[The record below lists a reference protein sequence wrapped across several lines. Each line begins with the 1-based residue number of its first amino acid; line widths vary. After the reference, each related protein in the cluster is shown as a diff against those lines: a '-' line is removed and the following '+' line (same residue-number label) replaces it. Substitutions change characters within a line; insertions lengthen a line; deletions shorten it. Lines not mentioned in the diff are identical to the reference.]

1 MHKRQPM
8 HFSFFIIVI
17 AVVAILMPMVARA
30 AFKPP
35 MPPSPGIPENN
46 KINYYEPQWENYLD
60 LPEDKDGQRRLTLRG
75 EQWTYRTSFGERRE
89 AQYKAVKD
97 WLAQAGGEL
106 LADSPEQLVG
116 RVQSSANERL
126 TYHFKLAS
134 KETLVAVYLERLLTK
149 EHPISMTIG
158 GKERKKFSLWVNHDG
173 QRYQSLAVSF
183 EQKDLVLDG
192 ATCSNFG
199 DYQRKIRHQSICRI
213 EHGSQQEVFDL
224 PQYAGPYKWTVSTHA
239 KKAQT
244 VRIHLKQGAPLP
256 ELKDGPHLGAVR
268 VRQLPHGSVQLHAE
282 WDAQMQHP
290 NFESSKMHADRT
302 PEGDTIFWVPS
313 GYWQLQGRPP
323 QDAGLT
329 YAQAHLI
336 PVHAGHITTV
346 DWPRSLSRIFAPKA
360 EGRLEI
366 LDARQHGQS
375 AEVDISLMELDD
387 NIVPNPDRIRCFEGG
402 QAGRVVSVEP
412 LKSPLHVVLLLDSS
426 GSMKGAM
433 AKAVDAVKGFVKRFP
448 QTARV
453 TIVDFDTKP
462 EMLKAGNRTE
472 LLRALD
478 GVRANGATALFDSIL
493 LGLKHLSTESRRALV
508 VFTDGVDANWNDTGP
523 GSKATKAQVMQAVEK
538 ARMPVFT
545 IGFGRKPDVDTLTRV
560 AELSGGAYFEAHDKS
575 SLDAV
580 FARISADLGRHYRVT
595 YERPRDVGLSD
606 VPVIALVVDN
616 SGSMDLDPARKGCD
630 FRIVKVQQILK
641 QFTQAFPRDFLVQL
655 ITFSNDTRVNQ
666 VITAQKAPL
675 QRGLSMMKGNGG
687 TDILGSTRAALQT
700 LKAVPSTR
708 RYLVYLTDAAM
719 KVEKKQQK
727 EFDILLA
734 SLRDEGIRSLFVGVV
749 DRDEG
754 GVFAHAAEMSAG
766 RYVTSTDLAQVK
778 KTFDELAGQIDRPAE
793 QEKSIAL
800 RLTLSDRDDKGRN
813 RLFAAGR
820 FVAFP
825 QRPQTALAASPE
837 AVSWSVGEPLTVYD
851 DAVGV
856 KLSGNDHL
864 IRDVRVAK
872 RIPLQVNGS
881 NKAVTLAASEMIFL
895 SRLRGLDAPS
905 GYRYLAIPL
914 DLTNHLKPQKVAV
927 YKDGSSHPAAWM
939 AGSAAPVRYEQAIPP
954 YLIPDLTRH
963 LFLRWNR
970 DTTLPVSPATWLC
983 QEPLLLPGE
992 RALSI
997 APGRPVSGA
1006 CIFLV
1011 PDGEMTQASLHFYDI
1026 NYGHIDLPLTGVMPA
1041 LPKAPAE
1048 LPTQPEKG
1056 LGSSFALRP
1065 TGVTDQPAI
1074 GRISA
1079 GEGFVFRVV
1088 EAFLTSKIQA
1098 LLAVDPAERFSYHLP
1113 TKNGDMVFRL
1123 HPATEYL
1130 PLGFHRPTM
1139 MAPGARNLV
1148 RLAFRMPEKLA
1159 AMKARGNLFVDVH
1172 GGGVRLDLA
1181 SAPSPQENLGPP
1193 DLSGQGIAVFV
1204 NAAGAVNGRIAGQQG
1219 NWVALDVTFRDQADG
1234 SHTRI
1239 GPLLVLKKKGSGA
1252 VNQAAFDQRLAE
1264 ARTKAATKKHRGMG
1278 DFGSTGVAG
1287 PAAVAA
1293 TGVCRAQTLETKLIF
1308 GLDEKSVIFDGQTR
1322 RGIMV
1327 FKLPHKEKIADWELG
1342 SLILDDVARPVQA
1355 TPFKDPMLLSERLAL
1370 KDSISE
1376 RFWSQLEEKV
1386 AKLQAQ
1392 RAAKGYARPGRVTSS
1407 PVSLESADL
1416 GKQPVPVPGTIAPGA
1431 RRLKNADKGT
1441 DLLKW
1446 VAGLPWVPGRSGAW
1460 SQRYSPEAVLTQGW
1474 GDPSDL
1480 AGLAERVLNE
1490 QGMVTARVE
1499 VKPTGQGRKALA
1511 ALAGVAGIKV
1521 DSLPALRFEDRD
1533 GRKHFVVFPWCREL
1547 DQLQGLVLWNE
1558 ADTES
1563 RDRRQ
1568 EIRIRVE
1575 LDLEAIASQSTQNTR
1590 MAANALSG
1598 GGASKTKRMIV
1609 LDVSYLDD
1617 DAGLDAFDIGY
1628 TETREEGHPALKCIL
1643 DGPLGRHV
1651 GNKSVLL
1658 DAWSVKHER
1667 ITVSMD
1673 GRQNTAEQPAD
1684 AQHPL
1689 GGRFHVLAVNS
1700 PDLDEAAAAK
1710 LQRLRAG
1717 IHTASAAPDSLS
1729 ALRWYGRSVIDRFIA
1744 SQTRFERAAA
1754 EKLGLKT
1761 GRSLNGRCILVT
1773 VQRSGSDAA
1782 PSTRIDLL
1790 HVANDVHGGRA
1801 TDMQKA
1807 RRAFNLLSGLTAAR
1821 LEAAAIPNGGLGLF
1835 ELWEKCPEGTQLA
1848 YIDHTNKKVLID
1860 ILSQKE
1866 FPPPLIER
1874 VQACRQAMLFPS
1886 HPAVINGEARW
1897 GWLEIDPKTYAV
1909 ISRLDNGAAGAMTEK
1924 IIGDLYQ
1931 QGTSY
1936 LLGALVGI
1944 DASLWSVSAY
1954 SLQLEDYDE
1963 ICEKAKNFALGLS
1976 KNFSVNE
1983 EITGPVGWG
1992 IGGTPSMDLG
2002 KFDRFVK
2009 FSLDFKG
2016 VKPSNNMLGFG
2027 NGYKDAVNYYFSQS
2041 E

>member
-1 MHKRQPM
+1 MPAHQSKR
-8 HFSFFIIVI
+8 FIII
-17 AVVAILMPMVARA
+17 AITLGALWLPMVARA
-30 AFKPP
+30 GFKPP
-35 MPPSPGIPENN
+35 LPPAPAAPESS
-46 KINYYEPQWENYLD
+46 KIKYYEPQWEDD
-60 LPEDKDGQRRLTLRG
+60 LKLPDDKGGSQKRLSLRG
-75 EQWTYRTSFGERRE
+75 EQWTYQTTFGNSR
-89 AQYKAVKD
+89 QIQHKAIQA
-97 WLAQAGGEL
+97 WLAQAAAEQ
-106 LADSPEQLVG
+106 LADTPEHVVG
-116 RVQSSANERL
+116 RIQPNANERL
-126 TYHFKLAS
+126 FYHFTISS
-134 KETLVAVYLERLLTK
+134 KKTIVQVYLQRVLATDHPLT
-149 EHPISMTIG
+149 MTIG
-158 GKERKKFSLWVNHDG
+158 GKERRRFSFWVDHDG
-173 QRYQSLAVSF
+173 QHYQSLEVTF
-183 EQKDLVLDG
+183 EQKDIVLDG
-192 ATCSNFG
+192 ATHSHFG
-199 DYQRKIRHQSICRI
+199 DYQRKVRHQATCRI
-213 EHGSQQEVFDL
+213 EHGSRQEVFDL
-224 PQYAGPYKWTVSTHA
+224 PQYAGSYKWTVSTHA

-256 ELKDGPHLGAVR
+256 ELKDGPHLGAMR

-282 WDAQMQHP
+282 WDARIQHP

-302 PEGDTIFWVPS
+302 PDGDTIFWVPS
-313 GYWQLQGRPP
+313 GYWQLQARPP

-336 PVHAGHITTV
+336 PVHAGRITTV
-346 DWPRSLSRIFAPKA
+346 DWPRSLSRVFAPKA

-375 AEVDISLMELDD
+375 AEVDISLLELDD
-387 NIVPNPDRIRCFEGG
+387 NIVPQPERIRCYEGG

-433 AKAVDAVKGFVKRFP
+433 AKAVDAVKGFVQRFP
-448 QTARV
+448 GNAQI
-453 TIVDFDTKP
+453 TIVDFDTQPK
-462 EMLKAGNRTE
+462 MLKAGSRAE

-523 GSKATKAQVMQAVEK
+523 GSKATKAQVMEAVEK

-545 IGFGRKPDVDTLTRV
+545 IGFGQKPDVDTLTRV
-560 AELSGGAYFEAHDKS
+560 ADLSGGAYFEAHDKS
-575 SLDAV
+575 SLDNV

-595 YERPRDVGLSD
+595 YERPRAVGLSD
-606 VPVIALVVDN
+606 VPVMALVVDN

-641 QFTQAFPRDFLVQL
+641 EFTQAFPRDFLVQL

-727 EFDILLA
+727 AFDILLA

-749 DRDEG
+749 DQDEG
-754 GVFAHAAEMSAG
+754 GVFAHAAGMSGG

-778 KTFDELAGQIDRPAE
+778 KTFDELAGRIDRPAE
-793 QEKSIAL
+793 QEKRIAL
-800 RLTLSDRDDKGRN
+800 RLTLSDRNDKGRN

-825 QRPQTALAASPE
+825 ERPQTDQAASPE
-837 AVSWSVGEPLTVYD
+837 AVAWSVGEPLTVYD
-851 DAVGV
+851 DAVGA
-856 KLSGNDHL
+856 KLSGNDL
-864 IRDVRVAK
+864 LVRDVRVAK
-872 RIPLQVNGS
+872 RIPLQVSGS
-881 NKAVTLAASEMIFL
+881 NKAVRLAASEMIFL
-895 SRLRGLDAPS
+895 SRLRGVDAPS

-914 DLTNHLKPQKVAV
+914 DLTNRLKPQKVAV

-970 DTTLPVSPATWLC
+970 ETTQPVSPATWLC

-992 RALSI
+992 RALSV
-997 APGRPVSGA
+997 APGQPVSGA

-1056 LGSSFALRP
+1056 LGSSFALRL
-1065 TGVTDQPAI
+1065 TGVTDRPAI

-1079 GEGFVFRVV
+1079 GDGFVFRVL
-1088 EAFLTSKIQA
+1088 EAFLTSKVQA

-1113 TKNGDMVFRL
+1113 TKHGDMVFRL

-1159 AMKARGNLFVDVH
+1159 AMKAQGNLFVDVH

-1181 SAPSPQENLGPP
+1181 SAPSPQGDSGPP

-1204 NAAGAVNGRIAGQQG
+1204 NAAGAVKGRIAGQQG

-1252 VNQAAFDQRLAE
+1252 VNQAAFDQRLAA
-1264 ARTKAATKKHRGMG
+1264 ARMEAATKKHRGMG
-1278 DFGSTGVAG
+1278 DFGATGVAG

-1293 TGVCRAQTLETKLIF
+1293 TGVCRAQALETKLIF
-1308 GLDEKSVIFDGQTR
+1308 GLDEKSVVFDGQTR
-1322 RGIMV
+1322 RGVML
-1327 FKLPHKEKIADWELG
+1327 FNLPRKAKIVDWELG
-1342 SLILDDVARPVQA
+1342 SLILDNIARSVQ
-1355 TPFKDPMLLSERLAL
+1355 TTSFKDPLLLSERMVL

-1376 RFWSQLEEKV
+1376 RFWRRLEETA

-1392 RAAKGYARPGRVTSS
+1392 RAAKGYARPGRVTSG
-1407 PVSLESADL
+1407 PASLESADL
-1416 GKQPVPVPGTIAPGA
+1416 GKQQVPVPGTIAPGA
-1431 RRLKNADKGT
+1431 HRLKKAVKET
-1441 DLLKW
+1441 DVLKW
-1446 VAGLPWVPGRSGAW
+1446 IAGLPWVPGRRGAW

-1490 QGMVTARVE
+1490 QGFVTARAE

-1511 ALAGVAGIKV
+1511 ALAGVAMIKV
-1521 DSLPALRFEDRD
+1521 DSLPALRFEDRG

-1547 DQLQGLVLWNE
+1547 DQLQGLVLRNK
-1558 ADTES
+1558 ADTEPE
-1563 RDRRQ
+1563 DRRQ
-1568 EIRIRVE
+1568 KIRVRVE

-1598 GGASKTKRMIV
+1598 GGISKTKRMAV
-1609 LDVSYLDD
+1609 LDVSYRDD
-1617 DAGLDAFDIGY
+1617 EAGLDAFDIGY
-1628 TETREEGHPALKCIL
+1628 TETREKGHPALKCIL

-1651 GNKSVLL
+1651 GSKSVPL
-1658 DAWSVKHER
+1658 DTWTVKHER

-1673 GRQNTAEQPAD
+1673 GRQDTAEQPVD

-1700 PDLDEAAAAK
+1700 PDLDEAAAAQ
-1710 LQRLRAG
+1710 LQALRTGA
-1717 IHTASAAPDSLS
+1717 HTAAAAPDSLS
-1729 ALRWYGRSVIDRFIA
+1729 TLRWYGRGVIDRFIA
-1744 SQTRFERAAA
+1744 SQTRFEHTTA

-1773 VQRSGSDAA
+1773 VQRSGTKAA
-1782 PSTRIDLL
+1782 PSTQIDLL
-1790 HVANDVHGGRA
+1790 HVVNDVHGGQA
-1801 TDMQKA
+1801 KEMQKA

-1860 ILSQKE
+1860 ILSKKK
-1866 FPPPLIER
+1866 FPPSLIER

-1886 HPAVINGEARW
+1886 HPAVIDGEARW
-1897 GWLEIDPKTYAV
+1897 GWLEINPKTYAV
-1909 ISRLDNGAAGAMTEK
+1909 ISRLDNGAAGAMIEK

-1936 LLGALVGI
+1936 LVGAMVGI

-1954 SLQLEDYDE
+1954 SLQLEDYGE
-1963 ICEKAKNFALGLS
+1963 ICEKAKKFALGLG
-1976 KNFSVNE
+1976 KNFNVNK
-1983 EITGPVGWG
+1983 EITGPVSWG
-1992 IGGTPSMDLG
+1992 IGGAPSMDLG
-2002 KFDRFVK
+2002 KFDRYVK